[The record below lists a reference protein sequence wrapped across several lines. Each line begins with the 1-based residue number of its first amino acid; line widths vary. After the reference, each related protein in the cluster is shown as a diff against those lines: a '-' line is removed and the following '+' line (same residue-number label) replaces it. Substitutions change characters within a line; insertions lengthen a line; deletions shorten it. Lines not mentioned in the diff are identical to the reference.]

1 MAVQALR
8 PALLRASDMAMA
20 ASDNLIIARAFA
32 GRSDHRRALYEDEA
46 RASLETALALLSPA
60 NDGDDHPT
68 PPAARMAAPAERIA
82 A

>member
-32 GRSDHRRALYEDEA
+32 GRSDHRRALYEGEA
-46 RASLETALALLSPA
+46 RASLEYALALLSGA
-60 NDGDDHPT
+60 NDGDDRPR
-68 PPAARMAAPAERIA
+68 PPAASSAAPAERIA